1 MKLGLIT
8 IGQSPRVDITPDI
21 RPLFGSDVEFIE
33 MGALDGLTRE
43 EIDTFTPEEGDYV
56 LISRLRD
63 GTSAVFA
70 ERYILPR
77 LQNCIDTLEDQGA
90 QVIMFLCTGT
100 FPDFKTRVPVFFPCN
115 ILNGS
120 VPALAPRGKIAVITP
135 KAEQIDQCYGKWKEL
150 VKEVTV
156 FDASPYGD
164 PAELDAAADKVKP
177 LDVDCVLLDCMGY
190 TKEMKD
196 RFRARAGKLTILS
209 RTLAAR
215 NVSELLD

>member
-21 RPLFGSDVEFIE
+21 RPLFGPDVEFIE
-33 MGALDGLTRE
+33 MGALDGLTHE

-56 LISRLRD
+56 LISKLND

-77 LQNCIDTLEDQGA
+77 LQNCIDTLEDKGA

-100 FPDFKTRVPVFFPCN
+100 FPDFKTRVPVFYPCN
-115 ILNGS
+115 ILNGA

-135 KAEQIDQCYGKWKEL
+135 KEEQIEQCYGKWKEL

-156 FDASPYGD
+156 FVAD
-164 PAELDAAADKVKP
+164 EAADKVRP

-209 RTLAAR
+209 RTCAAR